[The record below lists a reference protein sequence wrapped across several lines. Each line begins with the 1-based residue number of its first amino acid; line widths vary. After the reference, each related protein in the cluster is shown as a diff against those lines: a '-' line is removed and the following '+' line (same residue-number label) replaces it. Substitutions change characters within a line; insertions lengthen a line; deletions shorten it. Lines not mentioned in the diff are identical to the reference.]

1 MIGSR
6 FLALL
11 MVSMFGV
18 SSSTLSLSDCIHAF
32 NASELFTLQPE
43 GDPSLVWFEYERFLL
58 SPDRT
63 TPLLLFF
70 ISSSICSGGE
80 VFEENF
86 NDEKL
91 FLVDQEVC
99 LRHQMLVEAA
109 MTLAAETVSTPQL
122 PFIRIDVQT
131 WPEMLQYHMLPA
143 TPSLLWV
150 PGRTSEHF
158 QRYPYLESNFLDLSA
173 AEDIISK
180 QDKENKNIY
189 DSLSHDA
196 ASKTVAQKITKF
208 VHLCQERSGYLAHG
222 RLSPKLSV
230 DSHIIAIS
238 ALELLPILAFAA
250 FIAFAVHENRAFAL
264 EVVQMRHFWFLV
276 CIVIIYVALS
286 GLCHSIIHRQ
296 AWYYFGPLH
305 GFVFVHPS
313 SRRQFVL
320 EGLVNGSWSFWLS
333 LGLMGVSDVAPAI
346 KSRLAKEEVF
356 RWSLLLVIISYMA
369 LHFSFLMKYRSLI

>member
-1 MIGSR
+1 MYKIVLKEYRKARINIFYMIGSR

-131 WPEMLQYHMLPA
+131 WPEMLQY
-143 TPSLLWV
+143 V
-150 PGRTSEHF
+150 
-158 QRYPYLESNFLDLSA
+158 
-173 AEDIISK
+173 
-180 QDKENKNIY
+180 
-189 DSLSHDA
+189 
-196 ASKTVAQKITKF
+196 
-208 VHLCQERSGYLAHG
+208 SG
-222 RLSPKLSV
+222 
-230 DSHIIAIS
+230 
-238 ALELLPILAFAA
+238 
-250 FIAFAVHENRAFAL
+250 
-264 EVVQMRHFWFLV
+264 
-276 CIVIIYVALS
+276 
-286 GLCHSIIHRQ
+286 
-296 AWYYFGPLH
+296 
-305 GFVFVHPS
+305 
-313 SRRQFVL
+313 
-320 EGLVNGSWSFWLS
+320 
-333 LGLMGVSDVAPAI
+333 
-346 KSRLAKEEVF
+346 
-356 RWSLLLVIISYMA
+356 
-369 LHFSFLMKYRSLI
+369 